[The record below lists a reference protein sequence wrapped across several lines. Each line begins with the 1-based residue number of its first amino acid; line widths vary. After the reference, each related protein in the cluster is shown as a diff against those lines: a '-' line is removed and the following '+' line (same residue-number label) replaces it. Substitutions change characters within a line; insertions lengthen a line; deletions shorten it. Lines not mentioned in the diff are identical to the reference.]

1 MINEFLTETILQL
14 IRTLDLQSVI
24 NLCSVNKR
32 YKDICNDDYVVKS
45 LFRRSLPK
53 EILLPDNI
61 ILNLTTLKLYLNAFK
76 ILDNFISSKDTK
88 HLSLF
93 DSFDLNEITK
103 NAIDLFIYNLKKQIF
118 TITIYDQNNYL
129 KNLQDND
136 TNPKKDIIRENFMY
150 LIRALIKNTNL
161 DDDIYTDIILHMIES
176 NYPTHDIC
184 EILDNALMNEK
195 NLFKVFNEIELS
207 EYDSDDTIEYNIIMQ
222 LLHKKRYAILDH
234 IKSNKIIKLNIE
246 NLETSLEIVKSSL
259 EEDLDDLNDIEKKEA
274 IIKINYIN
282 DLLE

>member
-1 MINEFLTETILQL
+1 
-14 IRTLDLQSVI
+14 
-24 NLCSVNKR
+24 
-32 YKDICNDDYVVKS
+32 
-45 LFRRSLPK
+45 
-53 EILLPDNI
+53 
-61 ILNLTTLKLYLNAFK
+61 
-76 ILDNFISSKDTK
+76 
-88 HLSLF
+88 
-93 DSFDLNEITK
+93 
-103 NAIDLFIYNLKKQIF
+103 
-118 TITIYDQNNYL
+118 
-129 KNLQDND
+129 
-136 TNPKKDIIRENFMY
+136 MY